1 MEGLLDHFAQEH
13 RVLRHGDDRLVAV
26 PLAQLIDL
34 GHLDGRLRGD
44 LRHDLLKVKDRDQ
57 IVAAL
62 GDAGGNALV
71 AAGNGLVRLLDGL
84 PGDAADADHRVNT
97 ESDVHFIEA
106 GDDEKVLR
114 PLLSRLPK
122 EVLGQVYHGDDRIT
136 GLENT
141 LHGRM
146 GMGHG
151 LDRLGDQDLLDLCHI
166 DAVKAVEDR
175 EFHDLDLIRAGF
187 QQDPA
192 LIFLQHNSGS
202 PFLHSKIKLSNNHLR
217 PAVGADAGHSVGRV
231 KQQRPGH

>member
-1 MEGLLDHFAQEH
+1 MTDS
-13 RVLRHGDDRLVAV
+13 LRSRL
-26 PLAQLIDL
+26 P
-34 GHLDGRLRGD
+34 GHLNGRLGGD
-44 LRHDLLKVKDRDQ
+44 LRHDLLKVKNRDQ

-62 GDAGGNALV
+62 GNARGNALV
-71 AAGNGLVRLLDGL
+71 AAGNGLVRLLNGP

-97 ESDVHFIEA
+97 EGDVHFIEA

-114 PLLSRLPK
+114 PLLPGLAK
-122 EVLGQVYHGDDRIT
+122 QVFGQVYHGDDRIT

-141 LHGRM
+141 LHGRV

-151 LDRLGDQDLLDLCHI
+151 LDRLRNQNFLDLCHI

-175 EFHDLDLIRAGF
+175 EFHDLDLICAGF

-202 PFLHSKIKLSNNHLR
+202 PSLHSKSNYQIISSGL
-217 PAVGADAGHSVGRV
+217 P
-231 KQQRPGH
+231 